1 MSLYINSPAYWTQLY
16 GIDDN
21 VYKVCRLLEKN
32 IDVKKYT
39 SKLDTIGVTPKIV
52 PTSEIC
58 DGKWTEVKYIS
69 LAYRMASFSLHIDY
83 LAYLSAI
90 DPDKKVQLIID
101 NIFNSLL
108 LVKKRLKNDFDYEQ
122 IKKDILTL
130 VSKFEYN

>member
-39 SKLDTIGVTPKIV
+39 SKLDTIGVAPMIV

-122 IKKDILTL
+122 IKKDIFTL